1 VTIGLATLQSYWDG
15 AAAGGPL
22 IIFGAGRWGRVWVDV
37 VAAARGNAEA
47 VAIVARQNHPDTLAW
62 KNADIRRHGL
72 FVAQTPEQALA
83 QLASATRRPTGIVA
97 SRPGDH
103 ARDIAFCTANAL
115 PALVE
120 KPFTAD
126 AQAGLDAIARAE
138 NHAVMLGIG
147 TEFAF
152 LPALHFMLS
161 NMDAAPVSAEID
173 WHDPPAE
180 ERHGAAKRIHD
191 EISVLEDILP
201 HALSILR
208 EIAGYDRPL
217 GLSEAGIAPSGDE
230 GHIIF
235 AAPALE
241 ARLRVSRIASERRRH
256 LTVIDAL
263 GRQHA
268 LDFARGDA
276 MLSMNG
282 QTVQIPTAYSDM
294 TSTLRLEL
302 GAWNAVIASG
312 PEQARS
318 IASPSLYVRAQADLT
333 AILR

>member
-1 VTIGLATLQSYWDG
+1 MTIGLVTLRSYWDG

-22 IIFGAGRWGRVWVDV
+22 IILGAGRWGRVWVDV

-47 VAIVARQNHPDTLAW
+47 LAIVARQNHPDTLAW

-83 QLASATRRPTGIVA
+83 HLAGGAGRPSGIIA

-103 ARDIAFCTANAL
+103 GRDIAFCTGHAI

-126 AQAGLDAIARAE
+126 AQAGLDAIAEAE
-138 NHAVMLGIG
+138 RQAVMLGIG

-161 NMDAAPVSAEID
+161 SMDAEPVSAEID
-173 WHDPPAE
+173 WHDPSAE

-208 EIAGYDRPL
+208 EIAGYDRPF
-217 GLSEAGIAPSGDE
+217 GLAEGGLTPSGDK
-230 GHIIF
+230 GHIAF
-235 AAPALE
+235 AAPAFE
-241 ARLRVSRIASERRRH
+241 ARLQVSRIASERRRH

-263 GRQHA
+263 GRQHV

-276 MLSMNG
+276 VLSTDG
-282 QTVQIPTAYSDM
+282 QPIAIPPAYSAM
-294 TSTLRLEL
+294 ASTLRLEL
-302 GAWNAVIASG
+302 GAWNAMLGAR
-312 PEQARS
+312 PHQAQP
-318 IASPSLYVRAQADLT
+318 IASPTFYVRAQAELM